1 MGSLVDQVAFVDY
14 CPWEDV
20 YNMQKNQI
28 KKACSELSRRMY
40 IWWDGKANP
49 CEVDFKSDLEV
60 GNIFNSDIKNL
71 WLSKKYNQLR
81 KTTFNQIETQSL
93 HAINAW

>member
-1 MGSLVDQVAFVDY
+1 MFII
-14 CPWEDV
+14 CK
-20 YNMQKNQI
+20 KNQI

-81 KTTFNQIETQSL
+81 KNHLQSNRNSVSPCNKCL
-93 HAINAW
+93 VV